1 MLPDVDSQDFDAAF
15 EQVFHEVEVDEL
27 RQRLQ
32 LLSEAVPAEQLLGA
46 FARRLGDEE
55 VNAVFQQ
62 RYETEKRLFL
72 LKEKAA
78 STGTFD
84 VTQVAFGEIMS
95 LKLKDRN
102 MGRRKIDFRRISTEE
117 PIFVAQSDYHD
128 DSSSEEQQFRRKV
141 KLIPDHTVLRIGSL
155 MTDGD
160 EKVLQSELNLA
171 TEISYQSLAEWAVPT
186 TISDMRL
193 YEVQL
198 GGVNIM
204 DRHFVYDFR

>member
-1 MLPDVDSQDFDAAF
+1 
-15 EQVFHEVEVDEL
+15 
-27 RQRLQ
+27 
-32 LLSEAVPAEQLLGA
+32 
-46 FARRLGDEE
+46 
-55 VNAVFQQ
+55 
-62 RYETEKRLFL
+62 
-72 LKEKAA
+72 
-78 STGTFD
+78 
-84 VTQVAFGEIMS
+84 
-95 LKLKDRN
+95 